1 MRVQEVYIRGI
12 GVFLPDAVE
21 VKWAVAEGLYSA
33 EDAETHGWERVRVAG
48 EIPAPD
54 MALSAARAALKD
66 SGDAPEDV
74 DILFYVGA
82 WHQGPATWP
91 PQYHLQRELIGG
103 RAFATRIDQGC
114 NGMLGALE
122 LAAGQLTADPNRR
135 IALLVAT
142 DNFGT
147 PLMDRW
153 TSGPGFILGD
163 GASALVLGH
172 EPGFAELLS
181 VCSRALPELDALH
194 RGVEPLFPPGATVG
208 KAVSFRENVSQVT
221 AQMRDDGTDPSIF
234 LEIPKVLGEV
244 VDQSLAEAGIS
255 RGRVTRV
262 ATMNDSREVVEQRIM
277 APLGLP
283 FELSTWEYG
292 RTIGHAGASDPI
304 LSLADLIDTAQVAAG
319 DHVLLIGVGPGLT
332 IYSAV
337 VRIRELPQRPDGRV

>member
-1 MRVQEVYIRGI
+1 MRVQGVHIRGI
-12 GVFLPDAVE
+12 GVFLPDPVE

-33 EDAETHGWERVRVAG
+33 QDAETLGWQEVRVAG
-48 EIPAPD
+48 DIPAPE

-66 SGDAPEDV
+66 SGDPPEDV
-74 DILFYVGA
+74 DLLFYVGA

-114 NGMLGALE
+114 NGMFGALE
-122 LAAGQLTADPNRR
+122 LAAGQLTADPDRR

-153 TSGPGFILGD
+153 RSGTGFILGD
-163 GASALVLGH
+163 AASALVLGH
-172 EPGFAELLS
+172 EPGIAELLS
-181 VCSRALPELDALH
+181 VCSRALPELDAMH
-194 RGVEPLFPPGATVG
+194 RGVEPLFPPGPTIG
-208 KAVSFRENVSQVT
+208 TPVSFRENLRLVT
-221 AQMRDDGTDPSIF
+221 ARMQADGTDPSIF
-234 LEIPKVLGEV
+234 FEIPKVLGEV
-244 VDQSLAEAGIS
+244 VDQSLAEAGVT
-255 RGRVTRV
+255 RREVTRV
-262 ATMNDSREVVEQRIM
+262 ACINDSREVVEQRIM

-304 LSLADLIDTAQVAAG
+304 LSLADLIETAQVAAG
-319 DHVLLIGVGPGLT
+319 DHVLLVGVGPGIT

-337 VRIRELPQRPDGRV
+337 VRIRELPQRPA